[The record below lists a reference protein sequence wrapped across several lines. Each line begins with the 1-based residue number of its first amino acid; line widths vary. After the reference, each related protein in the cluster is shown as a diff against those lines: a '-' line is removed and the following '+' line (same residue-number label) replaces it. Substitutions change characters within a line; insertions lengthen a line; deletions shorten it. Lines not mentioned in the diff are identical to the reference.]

1 MAHIIWDK
9 DDDVQ
14 LSQDENVRNEV
25 QDGAVRGRQI
35 TEILW
40 SLQDDNGEEFDVLGR
55 PGLSSEYWFLIG
67 SDYQSYVDWATN
79 QNQAHSK
86 RLIS

>member
-25 QDGAVRGRQI
+25 QDENVRNEVQDGAVRGRQI
-35 TEILW
+35 TEIL
-40 SLQDDNGEEFDVLGR
+40 
-55 PGLSSEYWFLIG
+55 
-67 SDYQSYVDWATN
+67 
-79 QNQAHSK
+79 
-86 RLIS
+86 